1 MLCYIYKA
9 NMNTFFE
16 KNKIIENRPEY
27 GTKEYIRNAVKKHY
41 KEKGGKMKS
50 KERYYNNK
58 YGKEI
63 VSEYKSKYGED
74 FITMLKIDK
83 LKLSLSDSSSESS
96 EGSNQDN
103 LF

>member
-1 MLCYIYKA
+1 MD
-9 NMNTFFE
+9 TFFE
-16 KNKIIENRPEY
+16 KNKIKENKPEY
-27 GTKEYIRNAVKKHY
+27 GSKEYIRNAVKKHY
-41 KEKGGKMKS
+41 REKGGKMKS
-50 KERYYNNK
+50 RERYYNTK

-83 LKLSLSDSSSESS
+83 LKLSLSDSSRESS
-96 EGSNQDN
+96 EGSNEDN